1 MAKGGETVRFTRKG
15 LLTGAAVWVGGS
27 LIGVGL
33 FTFGFGNGWAY
44 LGSDPA
50 TCAQCHIMDDWYD
63 SYQRGPHAEVATC
76 NDCHMPH
83 TNIVEKYTVKG
94 ILGFRHASA
103 FTTGNH
109 PENLRAS
116 SLSQRIVQDACV
128 YCHGDMVGNI
138 QMTRSTSEQVSCV
151 RCHEDVGHL

>member
-1 MAKGGETVRFTRKG
+1 MKITPKG

-27 LIGVGL
+27 LLGVGL

-44 LGSDPA
+44 LGSNPE
-50 TCAQCHIMDDWYD
+50 TCAQCHIMEPYLEA
-63 SYQRGPHAEVATC
+63 YERGPHREVATC

-83 TNIVEKYTVKG
+83 SNIVEKYTVKG
-94 ILGFRHASA
+94 ILGFRHAYA

-116 SLSQRIVQDACV
+116 DLSANIIQASCL
-128 YCHGDMVGNI
+128 YCHGEMVADI
-138 QMTRSTSEQVSCV
+138 HIPRTSEQEISCV
-151 RCHEDVGHL
+151 RCHSDVGHM